1 MEGKGPLLEVRGLHT
16 HFQTYRGVVKAL
28 NGVTFTLDPGEI
40 VGLVGETGSG
50 KSVTALSILRLIVPP
65 GRVTADYVRLSG
77 EDLMRKTP
85 AQMQDIR
92 GAAISMIFQNPR
104 TSLNP
109 LFTVG
114 EQMRLVLQVHRRTSR
129 RHALAVAG
137 EMLDRVGIA
146 GAARVLRSFPHEL
159 SSGMCQRVMIAMA
172 LLCRP
177 RLLIADEPTTG
188 LDVTLQAQILELIKE
203 LVATSGTACLL
214 ITHDLGVVAE
224 TCDRTIVMYGG
235 RVCEGAQTLE
245 LFDAPRHPYTA
256 GLLASTLRV
265 DVDKPLH
272 IIRGMVP
279 DLVNLPPGCAFAPR
293 CDLAQP
299 HCPQVEPPEREVG
312 PRHPVRCHMVEG

>member
-129 RHALAVAG
+129 RHALAVTG

-177 RLLIADEPTTG
+177 HLLIADEPTTG
-188 LDVTLQAQILELIKE
+188 LDVTLQAQILGLIKE

-235 RVCEGAQTLE
+235 RICEGARTLE